1 MKKILFSMMALFA
14 TMVSYADDLKLSDV
28 KVAQGKSATVAVNIT
43 SVAEKYRGYEFKLTL
58 PEGLTASAITKN
70 SERTPDEFTLSLRD
84 QGNGVYQILVY
95 NMDNKYISGETGAVA
110 YITINADASTKTG
123 EYEGSISNVT
133 MSTDQSFYFDESTF
147 KITVVEDLI
156 TLEETIGITDDTP
169 TGNQNVLMKR
179 TIRKDVWN
187 TICLPFAL
195 DETQVKAAFGEG
207 VKLADFNGCEEET
220 NADEETAAIKVKFVT
235 ASAIEANHPYLIK
248 IEGDDITEFRV
259 DGVNVAPEENPSVD
273 KDRIGK
279 GTNKDPYRYNSFIG
293 TYNPETLLE
302 IESLFL
308 SGNQFWYSTGNT
320 KMKAFR
326 GYFSFYLVLASFEND
341 YESKI
346 SFVVDD
352 EVTSINGFGQQN
364 LVEGVYDLSGRKIQ
378 LKDGDLN
385 MLQKGVYIIDG
396 KKVTIK

>member
-147 KITVVEDLI
+147 KITVVEDLV
-156 TLEETIGITDDTP
+156 TLNESIGLLGDTP
-169 TGNQNVLMKR
+169 TGTQNVLMQR
-179 TIRKDVWN
+179 TIKKNVWN
-187 TICLPFAL
+187 TICLPYAM
-195 DETQVKAAFGEG
+195 TAAQIASAFEG
-207 VKLADFNGCEEET
+207 IEVQLADFTGCEADGNKD
-220 NADEETAAIKVKFVT
+220 NASTSIKVLFNSVD
-235 ASAIEANHPYLIK
+235 AIEANHPYLIK
-248 IEGDDITEFRV
+248 VSNDVSEFRT
-259 DGVNVAPEENPSVD
+259 DGVDIIFELDANGVPVDPS
-273 KDRIGK
+273 
-279 GTNKDPYRYNSFIG
+279 YRWI
-293 TYNPETLLE
+293 
-302 IESLFL
+302 
-308 SGNQFWYSTGNT
+308 WYLI
-320 KMKAFR
+320 R
-326 GYFSFYLVLASFEND
+326 
-341 YESKI
+341 
-346 SFVVDD
+346 
-352 EVTSINGFGQQN
+352 
-364 LVEGVYDLSGRKIQ
+364 
-378 LKDGDLN
+378 
-385 MLQKGVYIIDG
+385 
-396 KKVTIK
+396 